1 MLRQLGRLAPRLTGT
16 LELSAAAGL
25 HTSAAQQGVGIPE
38 RRHPLGSHT
47 YPGRFEGERG
57 TRAAAL
63 QAGLGCPRRRSATFT
78 SAFAHLPAP
87 RLCCIAGLQRS
98 GADLSHE
105 EYMQSQREAPKD
117 LAGAAAWAKGLGR
130 SPT

>member
-38 RRHPLGSHT
+38 RRHPLGTHT
-47 YPGRFEGERG
+47 YPGRFEGEPG
-57 TRAAAL
+57 TPAAAL
-63 QAGLGCPRRRSATFT
+63 QAGLAPAAASCRAAAAATCRLP
-78 SAFAHLPAP
+78 HLPASCWP
-87 RLCCIAGLQRS
+87 QLCYNAGLQRS

-105 EYMQSQREAPKD
+105 EYMQSQKEAPKD
-117 LAGAAAWAKGLGR
+117 LAGAPAC
-130 SPT
+130 

>member
-1 MLRQLGRLAPRLTGT
+1 MLRQLGRLAPRLIGT

-63 QAGLGCPRRRSATFT
+63 QAGLGCPRRRRRRFLATFT
-78 SAFAHLPAP
+78 SAFAHLPFALLVLHCRP
-87 RLCCIAGLQRS
+87 AAQRCRL
-98 GADLSHE
+98 E
-105 EYMQSQREAPKD
+105 P
-117 LAGAAAWAKGLGR
+117 
-130 SPT
+130 